1 MKNQYCN
8 VYFYSN
14 GIYGLINDSLYSAKT
29 YTYKNSYNYKFKVGD
44 NILVHINDKDVAI
57 AKVIEVFDE
66 KSYHKFSDCSKGI
79 LKTVMGVV
87 DVKEVYEHHK
97 KQRRLAELNDQ
108 IEELYK
114 KVSKIQLL
122 ETMCE
127 GNEELTKM
135 LKEYKELTKG

>member
-8 VYFYSN
+8 VYFYAN
-14 GIYGLINDSLYSAKT
+14 GIYGLINDSLYSGKV

-44 NILVHINDKDVAI
+44 NILVHVNDKDVAV
-57 AKVIEVFDE
+57 AKVVEVFDE
-66 KSYHKFSDCSKGI
+66 KTYHKFSDCSKGI

-87 DVKEVYEHHK
+87 DVKEVCEYHK

-122 ETMCE
+122 ETMCQ

-135 LKEYKELTKG
+135 LNEYKELTKD